1 MSNTPAGDRS
11 ITRSDLLKSWFLW
24 TMFSHSNYN
33 YERLQA
39 TGFAHSM
46 VPIIKR
52 LYGGDKE
59 ATRAALKRHLVFFNT
74 EPEIGAVIHGITIAM
89 EEEKANGAP
98 ITDTAIN
105 STKSG
110 LMGPLAGVGDTLTQ
124 GIVLPLLLALGI
136 SITGLS
142 TTNTTGDLTGIKGN
156 VLGPILFL
164 VLIAIYSLSLTY
176 FSFMQGYVQGRKLVT
191 SVFKSGLI
199 DRVIVGAGVLGN
211 LVLGGLAA
219 KFITIYLAF
228 DVQIGAQKVRA
239 QQDFLDK
246 IMPGIL
252 PLAFV
257 LFTWWILK
265 RGLHPI
271 KLLVI
276 YLVICILGAVPFMG
290 PAPKWVTDQCGSSIL
305 QPYGPC
311 ADPVA
316 K

>member
-1 MSNTPAGDRS
+1 MTTTAGVDRK
-11 ITRSDLLKSWFLW
+11 ITKSDLLKSWFLW
-24 TMFSHSNYN
+24 TLFSHANYN

-46 VPIIKR
+46 VPIIRR

-74 EPEIGAVIHGITIAM
+74 EPELGAVIHGITIAM

-98 ITDTAIN
+98 ITDNAIN

-136 SITGLS
+136 SVTGLS
-142 TTNTTGDLTGIKGN
+142 ATNTGADIAGVKGN
-156 VLGPILFL
+156 ILGPILFI
-164 VLIAIYSLSLTY
+164 VLISIWSLSLTY
-176 FSFMQGYVQGRKLVT
+176 FSFMQGYVQGRKIVT
-191 SVFKSGLI
+191 SVFKSGLL

-228 DVQIGAQKVRA
+228 DVQIGAQRVRA
-239 QQDFLDK
+239 QQDLLDK

-252 PLAFV
+252 PLGFV

-276 YLVICILGAVPFMG
+276 YLIICILGAIPFMG
-290 PAPKWVTDQCGSSIL
+290 PSPQFITDQCGSSIL

-311 ADPVA
+311 ADPVT